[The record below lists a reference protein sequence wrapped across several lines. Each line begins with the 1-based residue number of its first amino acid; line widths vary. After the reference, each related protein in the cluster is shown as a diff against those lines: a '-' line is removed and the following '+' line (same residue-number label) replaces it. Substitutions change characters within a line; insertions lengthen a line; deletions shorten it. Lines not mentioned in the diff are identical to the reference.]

1 MPSTSPYNGESS
13 DGCILISNP
22 IRAGL
27 VDAHSRNRT
36 DSHRSALT
44 IGYGDLVP
52 DNTWSKI
59 LVFPF
64 SILTISQLANE
75 IYIIFGF
82 IGKRAQERRE
92 RWRKRYEGAM
102 HAEANRRRPK
112 AGLLEEMALI
122 DHINKREELYVG
134 AVSPFEPSCFQSDT
148 DDLSPCIPY
157 QEDGCNSCDSCD
169 SCDSC

>member
-1 MPSTSPYNGESS
+1 M
-13 DGCILISNP
+13 
-22 IRAGL
+22 
-27 VDAHSRNRT
+27 
-36 DSHRSALT
+36 
-44 IGYGDLVP
+44 
-52 DNTWSKI
+52 
-59 LVFPF
+59 FPF

-75 IYIIFGF
+75 IVIIFGF

-134 AVSPFEPSCFQSDT
+134 VLSPTQTTLFLFQSDT
-148 DDLSPCIPY
+148 VELPPH
-157 QEDGCNSCDSCD
+157 NP
-169 SCDSC
+169 